1 MNNRDLEKTYKSM
14 KKQVS
19 HYASCILNVKR
30 MAFYF
35 VFFLLLFLSSDVLP
49 NITYDVIQ
57 GTHDLG
63 HQKGG
68 GLSTTAFRRIKKIKN
83 SF

>member
-1 MNNRDLEKTYKSM
+1 M

-35 VFFLLLFLSSDVLP
+35 VFFKLFLSSDVLP

-63 HQKGG
+63 DQKGG
-68 GLSTTAFRRIKKIKN
+68 GLSTTAFRRIKK
-83 SF
+83 